1 MIPIVEQE
9 KVLIICSVDVDGE
22 IKENKPLYFPHL
34 DWVKD
39 LKMSVIGP
47 KDIKVLHNSILLG
60 VDLIAVSFVENKD
73 DIVYVRK
80 VLGTKG

>member
-1 MIPIVEQE
+1 MSDDIKSKRSVSQNIFAANNMIPIVEKD

-22 IKENKPLYFPHL
+22 IKENKPLYLPTL

-47 KDIKVLHNSILLG
+47 KDVKVLHNSI
-60 VDLIAVSFVENKD
+60 I
-73 DIVYVRK
+73 
-80 VLGTKG
+80 